1 MVLHFV
7 LPTKLWIF
15 IFERVVTMWARRH
28 DLLHIA
34 ACKCLDIGVCAL
46 LKKKLVANSARG
58 IAGAG
63 FLFTEHGEVHSCIPK
78 QLYCRTGHLLGAW
91 IERRGA
97 AYPEQIFKG
106 WIRFNRRHF
115 EPLRPSQALG
125 IRPPV
130 GI

>member
-34 ACKCLDIGVCAL
+34 ACKCVDISVCAL

-63 FLFTEHGEVHSCIPK
+63 FLFTEDGEVHSRVLQ
-78 QLYCRTGHLLGAW
+78 QLHRRTCDFLRAR
-91 IERRGA
+91 IE
-97 AYPEQIFKG
+97 
-106 WIRFNRRHF
+106 
-115 EPLRPSQALG
+115 
-125 IRPPV
+125 
-130 GI
+130 